1 MVGHRCITNLQSM
14 QKRRAVPGK
23 RGMAAMFAV
32 LGSTFS
38 GLMHYIFGRW
48 IPTFEQLV
56 SSKVALSL
64 SFSER
69 SNHVEQTQRLILD
82 YSLFIFLHCLVFP
95 ANRAALPWPSSWPQ
109 TQPPQKDPRP
119 YALFRGNCII
129 VPQVAMAYLGLSGLV
144 GLAVTY
150 YYDNEAN
157 AKAQT
162 ILKYGMK
169 LLGLAAVATSTS
181 LPQASAALAAGL
193 VALDVGLHMISPRRV
208 LPPYIHAPHPSVPPL
223 LLLHRHATCTEER
236 AWLHY
241 LRPVTLPACTHPHNL
256 CLLCS
261 APSSCYEASCNR
273 GMHVAAVPSDL

>member
-208 LPPYIHAPHPSVPPL
+208 LPPYIHAPPPVCASPAPAASACHVYRGTRMAALSQTCDAPCMHAPPQSVPPL
-223 LLLHRHATCTEER
+223 L
-236 AWLHY
+236 
-241 LRPVTLPACTHPHNL
+241 
-256 CLLCS
+256 CS
-261 APSSCYEASCNR
+261 IV
-273 GMHVAAVPSDL
+273 ML